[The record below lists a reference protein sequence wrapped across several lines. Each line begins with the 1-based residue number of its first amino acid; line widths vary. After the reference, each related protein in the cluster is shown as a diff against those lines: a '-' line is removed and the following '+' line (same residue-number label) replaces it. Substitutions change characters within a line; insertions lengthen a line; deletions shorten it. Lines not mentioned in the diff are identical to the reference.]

1 MNEELKETL
10 WDVAGFTVA
19 WVLAVVL
26 LRAILGA

>member
-10 WDVAGFTVA
+10 WDVAGFAVA
-19 WVLAVVL
+19 WGLAVVL